1 MFNGLISVAVV
12 FIIFSVGFVFTVK
25 KVWPDNAAG
34 VLSAIVVKVAAPCL
48 AVISFYDRLTPE
60 LLKGLLLLIAAGAA
74 HAGCMYVSG
83 KGLSRLL
90 GLSGGRRVMFEVS
103 FTFSN
108 TIFIGLPVNQIV
120 FGPEGLTSLFAY
132 YIITLAGFWSVGAY
146 EISRASP
153 LDGGSGGGFSPRK
166 ILSPGLVGVF
176 VGMGVVGL
184 QVHLP
189 VVLDSSI
196 RYLSALCVPLSL
208 LVIGSNL
215 SSFARGFSRPKRDE
229 LLVMA
234 GKFLISPAFMFAIL
248 RAFGVTGLPFRVLM
262 LTSVMPCHMQ
272 ASINAQYYGV
282 EGEYAAR
289 LVSLSTLLCLVTIP
303 VSVALLR

>member
-1 MFNGLISVAVV
+1 MFSGLISVAVV
-12 FIIFSVGFVFTVK
+12 FIIFSVGFLFTVK
-25 KVWPDNAAG
+25 KVWPDNSAN

-60 LLKGLLLLIAAGAA
+60 LLKGLLLLIAAGAI
-74 HAGCMYVSG
+74 HAGCMYASG

-90 GLSGGRRVMFEVS
+90 KLTGGRRTMFEVS

-108 TIFIGLPVNQIV
+108 TIFIGLPINQIV

-146 EISRASP
+146 EISMASP
-153 LDGGSGGGFSPRK
+153 LGGKGFSPKK

-176 VGMGVVGL
+176 AGIGVVL
-184 QVHLP
+184 LRVHLP
-189 VVLDSSI
+189 VALESAV

-215 SSFARGFSRPKRDE
+215 SALAKGFSRPRPDE
-229 LLVMA
+229 LIVMA

-248 RAFGVTGLPFRVLM
+248 SVFGVTGLPFRVLM

-272 ASINAQYYGV
+272 TSINAQYHGV

-303 VSVALLR
+303 LSVALLKQ